1 MSMIFKKVSNTKNAK
16 IIYEINNEKQSRKN
30 STISKK
36 FSFKSHLKWLE
47 KILKNKNET
56 IFLASLKKEIIGLL
70 RERKKYNKI
79 YLSWALKKKFRGKKL
94 GKSMLKKYVRKNKKK
109 YYAKIKEKNL
119 PSIKVCE
126 YSGFKKIKKINQYF
140 YFIRSF

>member
-94 GKSMLKKYVRKNKKK
+94 GKSMLKKYVSKNKKK

>member
-1 MSMIFKKVSNTKNAK
+1 
-16 IIYEINNEKQSRKN
+16 
-30 STISKK
+30 
-36 FSFKSHLKWLE
+36 
-47 KILKNKNET
+47 
-56 IFLASLKKEIIGLL
+56 
-70 RERKKYNKI
+70 
-79 YLSWALKKKFRGKKL
+79 
-94 GKSMLKKYVRKNKKK
+94 MLKKYVSKNKKK